1 MARNKV
7 GNGAGQSLGSN
18 VINWVLDGEHHLLS
32 PLIKLGLTTQERKK
46 TKKKQRTKKRKKER
60 EKEIKEKNTPH
71 LSKTLSKANLI

>member
-7 GNGAGQSLGSN
+7 GNGAGQSLKSN

-46 TKKKQRTKKRKKER
+46 MKKETKNKKKKER
-60 EKEIKEKNTPH
+60 QEKRNQRKKHTSPVEN
-71 LSKTLSKANLI
+71 SVQG